1 LLLFGGGIALG
12 NAVKATGLSAWIGTQ
27 LGVMSLLPAVF
38 FVAAIVALV
47 IFLTELTSNVAT
59 MTTLAPILGALAVA
73 TGAAP
78 ASLLAPAAVAASC
91 AFMLP
96 VATAPN
102 AIIYASNQVTIAS
115 MMRNGLRV
123 NLIGIVVITAIGV
136 WLAPLVL

>member
-1 LLLFGGGIALG
+1 
-12 NAVKATGLSAWIGTQ
+12 
-27 LGVMSLLPAVF
+27 
-38 FVAAIVALV
+38 
-47 IFLTELTSNVAT
+47 
-59 MTTLAPILGALAVA
+59 
-73 TGAAP
+73 
-78 ASLLAPAAVAASC
+78 
-91 AFMLP
+91 MLP

>member
-1 LLLFGGGIALG
+1 
-12 NAVKATGLSAWIGTQ
+12 
-27 LGVMSLLPAVF
+27 
-38 FVAAIVALV
+38 
-47 IFLTELTSNVAT
+47 